1 MSTLL
6 PTADRRETARLA
18 WRLIRTRRIPLV
30 ATVVTFAVTGLSGLV
45 PVWMIGRIIDA
56 VREDRGSDDI
66 VRAVVIMVA
75 AAAVGAVSTAASNAA
90 LALAAAPAL
99 AELREEVL
107 DRALHLDVATIERA
121 GTGDIVAR
129 VGDDVRKLTESLD
142 EAVPALLSSVMAVG
156 FTAGGLFA
164 LDWRL
169 GLAGLAIVPAYAS
182 ALRWYLP
189 RSGPVY
195 AQERISS
202 GARAEALVAGLDNA
216 STLRALARE
225 REALTII
232 EGRSRD
238 TVDVTMKVF
247 YLYTRFGFRGNYSEL
262 LGLTLVLTAGFLM
275 VRSGAGTVGEATTAA
290 LFFHRLFNP
299 IGALM
304 YVFDEI
310 QSSGASLARLA
321 GVAGMPAPVPSNHG
335 VRPRPA
341 LELRGVTHS
350 YEPGRPVLHE
360 VDLVVAHGE
369 RIAVVGATGAGKT
382 TLGAIA
388 AGTLQVDHGHVA
400 LAGTPLDALDAVT
413 LRRHV
418 ALVSQEVHVFA
429 GSVADNLRIADG
441 EASDEVLW
449 HALRTCGAEPWVRA
463 LGEGLDTTVGSMAH
477 PLTPAQAQ
485 QLALARVV
493 LRDPDVVVLDEATAE
508 AGSSGAREL
517 EQAALAVVE
526 GRSAIVVAHR
536 LSQAATADRVVV
548 MHEGRI
554 VEEGS
559 HDELVA
565 AGGRYAA
572 LWQAWSSPT

>member
-1 MSTLL
+1 GGDVEVERSVEHL
-6 PTADRRETARLA
+6 
-18 WRLIRTRRIPLV
+18 
-30 ATVVTFAVTGLSGLV
+30 
-45 PVWMIGRIIDA
+45 
-56 VREDRGSDDI
+56 
-66 VRAVVIMVA
+66 
-75 AAAVGAVSTAASNAA
+75 

-169 GLAGLAIVPAYAS
+169 GLAGLAVVPAYAS
-182 ALRWYLP
+182 ALRWYLT
-189 RSGPVY
+189 RSGPIY

-216 STLRALARE
+216 PTLRALARE
-225 REALTII
+225 REALRGID
-232 EGRSRD
+232 ERSRD

-310 QSSGASLARLA
+310 QSSGAALARLA
-321 GVAGMPAPVPSNHG
+321 GVAGMPAPQTSDHDVTPQS
-335 VRPRPA
+335 A
-341 LELRGVTHS
+341 LVLRGVTHA
-350 YEPGRPVLHE
+350 YEPGRPVLHD
-360 VDLVVAHGE
+360 VDLTVAHGE

-388 AGTLQVDHGHVA
+388 AGTLEVDHGHVA
-400 LAGTPLDALDAVT
+400 LAGTPLGELDAVT

-418 ALVSQEVHVFA
+418 ALV
-429 GSVADNLRIADG
+429 
-441 EASDEVLW
+441 
-449 HALRTCGAEPWVRA
+449 
-463 LGEGLDTTVGSMAH
+463 
-477 PLTPAQAQ
+477 
-485 QLALARVV
+485 
-493 LRDPDVVVLDEATAE
+493 
-508 AGSSGAREL
+508 
-517 EQAALAVVE
+517 
-526 GRSAIVVAHR
+526 
-536 LSQAATADRVVV
+536 
-548 MHEGRI
+548 
-554 VEEGS
+554 
-559 HDELVA
+559 
-565 AGGRYAA
+565 
-572 LWQAWSSPT
+572 

>member
-6 PTADRRETARLA
+6 PTADRRTTARLA
-18 WRLIRTRRIPLV
+18 WRLVRTRRVPLA
-30 ATVVTFAVTGLSGLV
+30 ATFVTFAVTGLAGLV

-56 VREDRGSDDI
+56 VREDSGTDAV
-66 VRAVVIMVA
+66 VRAVVLMVVA
-75 AAAVGAVSTAASNAA
+75 GVVGALSTAASNAA

-121 GTGDIVAR
+121 GTGDVVAR

-142 EAVPALLSSVMAVG
+142 EAVPALLGSVMAVG

-182 ALRWYLP
+182 SLRWYLP
-189 RSGPVY
+189 RSAPVY

-216 STLRALARE
+216 PTLRALARE
-225 REALTII
+225 REALASI
-232 EGRSRD
+232 ESRSRD
-238 TVDVTMKVF
+238 TVEVTMTVF
-247 YLYTRFGFRGNYSEL
+247 RLYTRFGFRGNYSEL

-321 GVAGMPAPVPSNHG
+321 GVAGMPVAAPSDHDVD
-335 VRPRPA
+335 PRPT

-350 YEPGRPVLHE
+350 YEPGRPVLHG
-360 VDLVVAHGE
+360 VDLVVPHGE
-369 RIAVVGATGAGKT
+369 RVAVVGATGAGKT

-388 AGTLQVDHGHVA
+388 AGTLPVDEGHVL
-400 LAGTPLDALDAVT
+400 LAGRPLGDLDPVT

-429 GSVADNLRIADG
+429 GTIADNLRLADG
-441 EASDEVLW
+441 AATDDVLW
-449 HALRTCGAEPWVRA
+449 GALARCGADAWVRS
-463 LGEGLDTTVGSMAH
+463 LTEGLDTAVGSLAH

-493 LRDPDVVVLDEATAE
+493 L
-508 AGSSGAREL
+508 
-517 EQAALAVVE
+517 
-526 GRSAIVVAHR
+526 
-536 LSQAATADRVVV
+536 
-548 MHEGRI
+548 
-554 VEEGS
+554 
-559 HDELVA
+559 
-565 AGGRYAA
+565 
-572 LWQAWSSPT
+572 